1 MKRFLTEL
9 CLITL
14 CLLGLNLKAQTSI
27 GFDSSY
33 VVNFTTSV
41 HQNDTASFNVRI
53 KNYGPIQADC
63 VFVYS
68 GYKNSQG
75 VISGIQ
81 QEFLYPA
88 GIISSIPSSGLITK
102 RLIINYSATRFPVG
116 IDVVVIWPKAANAT
130 TADTLEFMPLVLPP
144 LSVAQVLRD
153 EGLVVFPNPFSN
165 SINIHSKRQI
175 ESITIYD
182 FDGKIVYFRAAE
194 ETIDLS
200 QIAVASYILEI
211 KYNSG
216 TRKRIQV
223 VKRSNDK

>member
-1 MKRFLTEL
+1 MKRFLSALSLIAL
-9 CLITL
+9 CLSSL
-14 CLLGLNLKAQTSI
+14 VLKAQTAV

-75 VISGIQ
+75 IVSGVQ

-116 IDVVVIWPKAANAT
+116 IDVVVIWPKAANAST
-130 TADTLEFMPLVLPP
+130 VDTLEFMPLVLPP

-153 EGLVVFPNPFSN
+153 EGLVVFPNPFTN
-165 SINIHSKRQI
+165 SIRVQSKRQI
-175 ESITIYD
+175 ESITIYNLE
-182 FDGKIVYFRAAE
+182 GKIVYFRAAE

-200 QIAVASYILEI
+200 QIAEAAYILEI
-211 KYNSG
+211 KYSTG

-223 VKRSNDK
+223 IKEPSKK